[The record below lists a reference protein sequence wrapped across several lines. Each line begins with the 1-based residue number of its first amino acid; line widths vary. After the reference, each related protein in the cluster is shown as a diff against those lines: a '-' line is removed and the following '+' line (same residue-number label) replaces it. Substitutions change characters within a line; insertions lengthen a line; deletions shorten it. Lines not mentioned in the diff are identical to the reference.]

1 MGKDLKGKE
10 LGKGITQRKD
20 GRYQARFTDRF
31 GKRRTVYGKTLKDIK
46 NELHNEIVED
56 YRLNNTINPSIT
68 LDEWFDKW
76 IRIYKQNYV
85 KEVTILRYKSMY
97 RNHVQEF
104 LGRKRVNEIN
114 RLMVVDLIGNLNKN
128 NFKKSTINCISR
140 MLYDIFECAMADD
153 VCAKNP
159 MLKIKKLYEPNKKG
173 TALTLEQQ
181 IDFFNMSVNSYYNNL
196 FITIVNTGMRFGEI
210 SALTIGDVDF
220 YNSKISVNKTSV
232 YYKSEGEQCSF
243 HITPPKTPSANRTI
257 PMNNMCKKA
266 IQDQI
271 TVLKKIL
278 KLNENDP
285 LNKSQLIFTTHS
297 GNPIS
302 RGCIYS
308 AMKHV
313 IDRVNVV
320 RAANSKP
327 PMAYFGPHTLR
338 HTFATRC
345 FDEGINPK
353 IVQAYLGHK
362 SVNTTLDIYT
372 DINES
377 QKTHNIL
384 MLEDAMNETIR
395 RRAE

>member
-56 YRLNNTINPSIT
+56 YRLNNTINPNTT

-97 RNHVQEF
+97 KNHVQEF

-153 VCAKNP
+153 VCTKNP

-220 YNSKISVNKTSV
+220 YNCKISVNKTSV

-243 HITPPKTPSANRTI
+243 HVTPPKTPSANRTI

-297 GNPIS
+297 GNQIS

>member
-153 VCAKNP
+153 VCTKNP
-159 MLKIKKLYEPNKKG
+159 MLKVKKLDEPNKKG

-181 IDFFNMSVNSYYNNL
+181 IDFFDMSVNSYYNNL

-210 SALTIGDVDF
+210 SALTVGDVDF
-220 YNSKISVNKTSV
+220 YNCKISVNKTSV

-278 KLNENDP
+278 RLNENDP

-320 RAANSKP
+320 RVANSKP

-384 MLEDAMNETIR
+384 MLEDSMNETIR

>member
-56 YRLNNTINPSIT
+56 YRLNNTINPNTT

-104 LGRKRVNEIN
+104 LGKKRVNEIN

-153 VCAKNP
+153 VCTKNP
-159 MLKIKKLYEPNKKG
+159 MLKIKKLDEPNKKG

-220 YNSKISVNKTSV
+220 YNCKISVNKTSV

-243 HITPPKTPSANRTI
+243 HVTPPKTPSANRTI

-320 RAANSKP
+320 RAVNSKP

>member
-56 YRLNNTINPSIT
+56 YRLNNTINPNTT

-104 LGRKRVNEIN
+104 LGKKRVNEIN

-153 VCAKNP
+153 VCTKNP
-159 MLKIKKLYEPNKKG
+159 MLKIKKLDEPNKKG

-181 IDFFNMSVNSYYNNL
+181 IDFFDMSVNSYYNNL

-220 YNSKISVNKTSV
+220 YNCKISVNKTSV

-243 HITPPKTPSANRTI
+243 HVTPPKTPSANRTI

-266 IQDQI
+266 IQDQM
-271 TVLKKIL
+271 TVVKKIL

-285 LNKSQLIFTTHS
+285 LKESQLIFTTHS
-297 GNPIS
+297 GKPIS

-320 RAANSKP
+320 RAANFKP

>member
-104 LGRKRVNEIN
+104 LGKKRVNEIN

-153 VCAKNP
+153 VCTKNP
-159 MLKIKKLYEPNKKG
+159 MLKIRKLDEPNKKG

-181 IDFFNMSVNSYYNNL
+181 IDFFDMSVNSYYNNL

-210 SALTIGDVDF
+210 SALTIDDVDF
-220 YNSKISVNKTSV
+220 YNCKISVNKTFV

-243 HITPPKTPSANRTI
+243 HVTPPKTPSANRTI

-327 PMAYFGPHTLR
+327 PMAYFGPHALR